1 MLPAVR
7 TAVMATPVRAAA
19 RRQQLRQQGLE
30 VRRVILSTPHTRAE
44 RRGEQGRGHVASCSL
59 PPRGGGLGRGGDGW
73 LGVNVAKGAPPLPN
87 PSPARGEGLYAPP
100 ILTHPD
106 L

>member
-7 TAVMATPVRAAA
+7 TAVMATPGRAAA

-87 PSPARGEGLYAPP
+87 PSPARGEGL
-100 ILTHPD
+100 
-106 L
+106 